1 MKPEQPGPAN
11 YTPTTASHPLKF
23 IYTWKSVRVNPQNL
37 DPATF
42 PFHLELAPGQTRYTI
57 RFLEFRAHFDPP
69 KHDLDS
75 DIGNPGDVWLN
86 VSPAAYAVFALSKRR
101 AWVRW
106 AGPAPALAHPYL
118 PLYALWCTLKQA
130 SWYHRAKLAG
140 DWTPEKLASRR
151 ELGGYAASESMY
163 EPAVSVRLILLREE
177 VERRVC
183 AES

>member
-11 YTPTTASHPLKF
+11 YTPTTASHPFKF

-57 RFLEFRAHFDPP
+57 RFLEFRARADPP
-69 KHDLDS
+69 KHDS
-75 DIGNPGDVWLN
+75 EPDIGNPGDVWLN
-86 VSPAAYAVFALSKRR
+86 VSPAAYAVFAMSKRR

-106 AGPAPALAHPYL
+106 AGPAPALQAGGVGRKEGEAQVITHPYL

-151 ELGGYAASESMY
+151 ELGG
-163 EPAVSVRLILLREE
+163 
-177 VERRVC
+177 
-183 AES
+183 